1 MFPILAS
8 SYTKPERHPL
18 GFAPFW
24 DLAPALVYCSVFL
37 GSTPLTEGITAGKY
51 PGYKAYQQRVS
62 MFVPWLTPVWGF
74 ILQLKGKKVEIDTIV
89 YGNGE
94 AVKRE

>member
-1 MFPILAS
+1 
-8 SYTKPERHPL
+8 
-18 GFAPFW
+18 
-24 DLAPALVYCSVFL
+24 
-37 GSTPLTEGITAGKY
+37 
-51 PGYKAYQQRVS
+51 